1 VVVHT
6 FNPNTLS
13 DDAYSWMK
21 TADKP
26 ILSKFDNLSLE
37 QEKAISK
44 HAPDT
49 HTQIRDYSILVESL
63 PIFSKILS

>member
-1 VVVHT
+1 MVVHT

-49 HTQIRDYSILVESL
+49 HTQIREIL
-63 PIFSKILS
+63 